1 MTAKDGQPFNTTIMK
16 NTSKTT
22 AQITDNSTLINQ
34 TKPTTMKNTTITIE
48 NNGARIQ
55 FSLDTARGKSISKI
69 QKALVLRFFDY
80 YDTMRAIKAKGFKAT
95 EPFNVSMQVN
105 NVLTWST
112 GSLGMEAQ
120 ATLKLQNTV
129 AGRIRYEQKLNRLIG
144 FAIRS
149 NETDVDK
156 INKELEHLVTA

>member
-1 MTAKDGQPFNTTIMK
+1 MK
-16 NTSKTT
+16 NTKKITN
-22 AQITDNSTLINQ
+22 QITENSTIINPI
-34 TKPTTMKNTTITIE
+34 KPTTMKNTTITIE
-48 NNGARIQ
+48 NNGARIE

-80 YDTMRAIKAKGFKAT
+80 YDTMRAIKAKGFKAS

-105 NVLTWST
+105 NVMQWST
-112 GSLGMEAQ
+112 GSLDMNAQ

-149 NETDVDK
+149 TETNVDV
-156 INKELEHLVTA
+156 INKELAHLVTA

>member
-1 MTAKDGQPFNTTIMK
+1 
-16 NTSKTT
+16 
-22 AQITDNSTLINQ
+22 
-34 TKPTTMKNTTITIE
+34 
-48 NNGARIQ
+48 
-55 FSLDTARGKSISKI
+55 
-69 QKALVLRFFDY
+69 
-80 YDTMRAIKAKGFKAT
+80 
-95 EPFNVSMQVN
+95 MQVN

-112 GSLGMEAQ
+112 GNLEMKAQ